1 MKNQLIYILAFML
14 MLGSVYAQNFITE
27 GNGIRN
33 AIVANVNKDQIL
45 YVSELDGAVAAYTL
59 SGKKLWS
66 QPTKNPAV
74 LFKIVAADITNNGK
88 DELIAASANGSIY
101 CYNSTG
107 KVLWT
112 FTPKDKVRFSEVA
125 VVNNGKPQIFA
136 GGNNY
141 KLYELN
147 AKGSLV
153 STTKIDGVVR
163 KLMSGNFIE
172 KDKQSLFVMT
182 YVHDKFR
189 WDFFGFLN
197 PDTKEVVRRLDYKNK
212 KHKLLSKSMLTD
224 FVVADI
230 NNDALDDLLIFGD
243 TSFKPFFTALDANF
257 NQLIEYSSGGKKG
270 TQRYAHSKGA
280 YLTKNKQIMFQHGS
294 IIYVLDTK
302 GKVVATAGEKYKGKV
317 YSDITYIPSKNN
329 LFAAGEVDGG
339 NAVYTFNVAKN
350 NWWNTTQKK
359 QGRMLEVEENLAKLY
374 QQTLNF
380 KLPAYQQKSD
390 KDWVMITSKKIDD
403 EVANLNGNNVTFVI
417 QRSPK
422 ESTERSGM
430 VKIIG
435 KEALKKDKRGKYQDS
450 REDIVQMARDFEAK
464 GQPFTFW
471 AGHGN
476 DPFYIQIET
485 LEKILEVAPTTC
497 YGFVYAEMANV
508 EDPRVQY
515 FVREYMPRL
524 AKAIRKNNRAKL
536 YFRYKNMF
544 WAATSHLPL
553 WKEMFFSK
561 KYNDIL
567 VPASEDTSNRTQD
580 LNLAGR
586 VGMQSSGYVNDF
598 AMRLIDDNPTSW
610 RPLSP
615 GGQRSISPYLR
626 QGTLMAAYGARYG
639 VVANNPFTEEPGLN
653 ILFALMKSGVLPV
666 VAPKDM
672 QSISAWHLIQNVD
685 EKLIHTVD
693 THHDLKQYSTTDD
706 AAVFSYAQMHWA
718 GVNIPEHDFSNA
730 ALGVKY
736 RWLNYMPVLPN
747 GMVPVA
753 PLEAKTL
760 IEKQGKPYFVSTAKV
775 GIKNGAKVPAK
786 EFGAVIKAKVAEGA
800 KQLPIVVSG
809 ASWSAIQ
816 LDENHTRLI
825 LIDPN
830 YINPQNTKV
839 TVTFTHKTPKQI
851 VDILSKE
858 ELTAT
863 NNKIEI
869 TVPAGAMR
877 FIDVAY

>member
-1 MKNQLIYILAFML
+1 MKNQFTYML
-14 MLGSVYAQNFITE
+14 VFIVMLGTAHAQNFTTE

-33 AIVANVNKDQIL
+33 AIVANNNKDQIL
-45 YVSELDGAVAAYTL
+45 YVSELDGALAAYTL
-59 SGKKLWS
+59 SGEKIWS
-66 QPTKNPAV
+66 KPAINPAV
-74 LFKIVAADITNNGK
+74 VFNIVAADITNNGK
-88 DELIAASANGSIY
+88 DELIAASANGTIY
-101 CYNSTG
+101 CYTSTG
-107 KVLWT
+107 KQLWSY
-112 FTPKDKVRFSEVA
+112 TPKHKVRFSEVA

-136 GGNNY
+136 GGNDYN
-141 KLYELN
+141 LYELN
-147 AKGSLV
+147 AKGDLV

-163 KLMSGNFIE
+163 KLMTGNFIE

-189 WDFFGFLN
+189 WDFLGFINPVTKQVIKRLEYKDNKLKQFGK
-197 PDTKEVVRRLDYKNK
+197 T
-212 KHKLLSKSMLTD
+212 MITD
-224 FVVADI
+224 FAVADI
-230 NNDALDDLLIFGD
+230 NNDGLHDILFFADLSFKSFFIALD
-243 TSFKPFFTALDANF
+243 SNF
-257 NQLIEYSSGGKKG
+257 NTLATFNGSSKDA
-270 TQRYAHSKGA
+270 QRYAHSKGA
-280 YLTKNKQIMFQHGS
+280 YLPKSKQIMFQHGS

-302 GKVVATAGEKYKGKV
+302 GNLVAKEGKRFTAKV
-317 YSDITYIPSKNN
+317 YSDITYIPSKNS

-339 NAVYTFNVAKN
+339 NAVYVYNLDHK
-350 NWWNTTQKK
+350 NWWSTKQPK
-359 QGRMLEVEENLAKLY
+359 QGRMLEVENNLAKLY
-374 QQTLNF
+374 QQTLDF
-380 KLPAYQQKSD
+380 KLPEYQQKSD
-390 KDWVMITSKKIDD
+390 EDWVMITSKKINED
-403 EVANLNGNNVTFVI
+403 VKKLTANNVKFVI
-417 QRSPK
+417 QKSPK
-422 ESTERSGM
+422 ESTERSTM
-430 VKIIG
+430 VKAMG
-435 KEALKKDKRGKYQDS
+435 KIALKKDKRGKYQDS
-450 REDIVQMARDFEAK
+450 REDIVQMAKDFEAK

-508 EDPRVQY
+508 EDARVQY
-515 FVREYMPRL
+515 FVKEYMPRL

-553 WKEMFFSK
+553 WKEMFFSN

-580 LNLAGR
+580 LNLVGR

-639 VVANNPFTEEPGLN
+639 IVSNNSFTEEPGLN

-666 VAPKDM
+666 VKPENIT
-672 QSISAWHLIQNVD
+672 SIGSWHLIQNVD

-693 THHDLKQYSTTDD
+693 THHNLKQYSTTDD
-706 AAVFSYAQMHWA
+706 DAVFSYAQMHWA
-718 GVNIPEHDFSNA
+718 GVDLPEHDFSSV

-736 RWLNYMPVLPN
+736 RWLNYMPIMPY
-747 GMVPVA
+747 GMVAVA
-753 PLEAKTL
+753 PVEAKTT
-760 IEKQGKPYFVSTAKV
+760 IEKLSKPYFVSTAKV
-775 GIKNGAKVPAK
+775 GIKDGVKVPAK
-786 EFGAVIKAKVAEGA
+786 EFGAVIKATVAKGA

-809 ASWSAIQ
+809 ASWSAIK
-816 LDENHTRLI
+816 LDDNHTRLI

-839 TVTFTHKTPKQI
+839 TVTFAYKTPKQI

>member
-1 MKNQLIYILAFML
+1 MKNQYTFILVFLLIIGNAK
-14 MLGSVYAQNFITE
+14 AQNFTTE

-33 AIVANVNKDQIL
+33 AIVANINKDQIL

-59 SGKKLWS
+59 SGEKIWS
-66 QPTKNPAV
+66 QPSTNPAL
-74 LFKIVAADITNNGK
+74 LFNIAAADITNNGK
-88 DELIAASANGSIY
+88 DELIAASANGSVY
-101 CYNSTG
+101 CYNHKG
-107 KVLWT
+107 EILWT

-125 VVNNGKPQIFA
+125 VINNGKPQIFA

-141 KLYELN
+141 KLYELD
-147 AKGSLV
+147 AKGNLV

-163 KLMSGNFIE
+163 KLMPGNFIE

-189 WDFFGFLN
+189 WEFLGFLD
-197 PDTKEVVRRLDYKNK
+197 PDTKEALKSLDFKDNTLK
-212 KHKLLSKSMLTD
+212 ELGKAMITD
-224 FVVADI
+224 FAVADI
-230 NNDALDDLLIFGD
+230 NNNALDDILIFGD
-243 TSFKPFFTALDANF
+243 TSFKPFFTAIDANF
-257 NQLIEYSSGGKKG
+257 KELASYSGGRKE

-280 YLTKNKQIMFQHGS
+280 YLPKSKEIMFQHGS
-294 IIYVLDTK
+294 VIYILDTK
-302 GKVVATAGEKYKGKV
+302 GNLVLKAGKNYKNKV
-317 YSDITYIPSKNN
+317 YSDITYVPSKNS

-339 NAVYTFNVAKN
+339 NAVYVYNLDAK
-350 NWWNTTQKK
+350 NWWNTTQEK
-359 QGRMLEVEENLAKLY
+359 QGRMLEVQENLAKLY
-374 QQTLNF
+374 QQTLDF
-380 KLPAYQQKSD
+380 KLPAYQKKSE
-390 KDWVMITSKKIDD
+390 KDWVMITSKKVDAA
-403 EVANLNGNNVTFVI
+403 VNNLNGNNVKFVI
-417 QRSPK
+417 QKSPK
-422 ESTERSGM
+422 ESTDRSAL

-435 KEALKKDKRGKYQDS
+435 KDALKKDKRGKYQDS
-450 REDIVQMARDFEAK
+450 REDIVQMAIKYEAE

-485 LEKILEVAPTTC
+485 LEKILEVAPNTC

-508 EDPRVQY
+508 DDPRVQH

-544 WAATSHLPL
+544 WAATAHLPL
-553 WKEMFFSK
+553 WKEMFFSNT
-561 KYNDIL
+561 YTDIL
-567 VPASEDTSNRTQD
+567 VPASEDTSNRIQE

-586 VGMQSSGYVNDF
+586 IGMQSSGYVNDF

-615 GGQRSISPYLR
+615 GGQTSISPYLR

-653 ILFALMKSGVLPV
+653 VLFALMKSGVLPLV
-666 VAPKDM
+666 EPKDIM
-672 QSISAWHLIQNVD
+672 SISSWHLIQDVD

-693 THHDLKQYSTTDD
+693 NHHNLKQYSKAD
-706 AAVFSYAQMHWA
+706 ADAVFSLGQMHWA
-718 GVNIPEHDFSNA
+718 GTNIPEYDFSSA

-747 GMVPVA
+747 GMVAVA
-753 PLEAKTL
+753 PIEAKSFV
-760 IEKQGKPYFVSTAKV
+760 EKQGKPYFVSTAKV
-775 GIKNGAKVPAK
+775 GIKNGVKVPAK
-786 EFGAVIKAKVAEGA
+786 EFGAVIKATVAEGA

-809 ASWSAIQ
+809 ASWSAIR
-816 LDENHTRLI
+816 LDDTHTRLI
-825 LIDPN
+825 LIDPG
-830 YINPQNTKV
+830 YINPQDTKV
-839 TVTFTHKTPKQI
+839 MVTFAHKTPKQI

-858 ELTAT
+858 VFTAT
-863 NNKIEI
+863 NNKIEV
-869 TVPAGAMR
+869 TVPAGSMR